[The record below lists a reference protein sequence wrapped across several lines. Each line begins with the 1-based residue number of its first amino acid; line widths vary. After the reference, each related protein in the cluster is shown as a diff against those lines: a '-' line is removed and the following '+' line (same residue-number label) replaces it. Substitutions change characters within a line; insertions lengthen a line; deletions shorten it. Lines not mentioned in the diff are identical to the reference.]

1 MKQFLTIFK
10 YELKNFFKN
19 KAFVGTTLFFVVA
32 IALVM
37 FFPRISEFFKN
48 GDDTSETPE
57 NEKEIMLIVAEN
69 QDQAKLIAENF
80 APAFPE
86 YSVKAHIGGIDS
98 AKDMI
103 KEEEAECAF
112 EVKSLTSFTYYVN
125 NFSVSDT
132 NMDIATEMMKN
143 VYFIDSLM
151 SAGVSPETA
160 VEILSAP
167 VEYTWESLGKDQVMN
182 FFYAYIMIFAL
193 YMVIMLY
200 GQMVA
205 TNVATEKSSRA
216 MELLITSAKPTAM
229 MFGKVLSA
237 CVAGLTQLVA
247 VFGSALLF
255 FNINRD
261 YWGDNEIAKML
272 LDIPPELIGF
282 MLLFFLLGFLIYA
295 FLFGAI
301 GSMASK
307 LEDINTMV
315 TPIMLMFVFAF
326 IVVMTS
332 MGSGSVDSGLMKFC
346 SFFPFTSPMAMF
358 TRIALSDVSTVSIVI
373 SVALLAVSIVGVGF
387 ISAKIYRMGVLL
399 YGKPP
404 KMKEIIKMLKNS
416 K

>member
-1 MKQFLTIFK
+1 MKQFFTIFK

-19 KAFVGTTLFFVVA
+19 KAFVGTTIFFVA
-32 IALVM
+32 ILALVM
-37 FFPRISEFFKN
+37 FFPRITESFDIGFDDKSE
-48 GDDTSETPE
+48 D
-57 NEKEIMLIVAEN
+57 EKEIMLIVAEN
-69 QDQAKLIAENF
+69 DEQAKLIAENF

-86 YSVKAHIGGIDS
+86 YKVMAHGEIES
-98 AKDMI
+98 AKEMI
-103 KEEEAECAF
+103 VSEEAYCAF
-112 EVKSLTSFTYYVN
+112 EVRSLTSFTYYVN
-125 NFSVSDT
+125 NYSISDM
-132 NMDIATEMMKN
+132 NMETAAEIMKN

-167 VEYTWESLGKDQVMN
+167 IEYTSESLGKDQVMN

-193 YMVIMLY
+193 YMVILLY

-205 TNVATEKSSRA
+205 TNVASEKSSRA

-237 CVAGLTQLVA
+237 CLAGLTQLVA

-255 FNINRD
+255 FNVNKD
-261 YWGDNEIAKML
+261 YWGDNEIATML
-272 LDIPPELIGF
+272 LDIPPELVGF
-282 MLLFFLLGFLIYA
+282 MLVFFLLGFLIYA

-307 LEDINTMV
+307 VEDINTMV
-315 TPIMLMFVFAF
+315 TPVMLMFIFAF

-358 TRIALSDVSTVSIVI
+358 TRIALSTIPAYQIII
-373 SVALLAVSIVGVGF
+373 SVAILAISIVGVGF
-387 ISAKIYRMGVLL
+387 VSAKIYRMGVLL

-404 KMKEIIKMLKNS
+404 KIKEIIKMLKNS

>member
-1 MKQFLTIFK
+1 MKQFFTIFK

-19 KAFVGTTLFFVVA
+19 KAFVGTTIFFVA
-32 IALVM
+32 ILALVM
-37 FFPRISEFFKN
+37 FFPRITESFDIGFDDKSE
-48 GDDTSETPE
+48 D
-57 NEKEIMLIVAEN
+57 EKEIMLIVAEN
-69 QDQAKLIAENF
+69 DAQAKLIAENF

-86 YSVKAHIGGIDS
+86 YKVMAHGEIES
-98 AKDMI
+98 AKEMI
-103 KEEEAECAF
+103 VSEEAYCAF
-112 EVKSLTSFTYYVN
+112 DVRSLTSFTYYVN
-125 NFSVSDT
+125 NYSISDM
-132 NMDIATEMMKN
+132 NMETAAEIMKN

-167 VEYTWESLGKDQVMN
+167 VEYTAESLGKDQVMN

-193 YMVIMLY
+193 YMVILLY

-205 TNVATEKSSRA
+205 TNVASEKSSRA

-237 CVAGLTQLVA
+237 CLAGLTQLVA

-255 FNINRD
+255 FNINKD
-261 YWGDNEIAKML
+261 YWGDNEIATML
-272 LDIPPELIGF
+272 LDIPPELVGF
-282 MLLFFLLGFLIYA
+282 MLMFFLLGFLIYA
-295 FLFGAI
+295 FLFGAV

-307 LEDINTMV
+307 VEDINTMV
-315 TPIMLMFVFAF
+315 TPVMLMFVFAF

-358 TRIALSDVSTVSIVI
+358 TRIALSTIPAYQIII
-373 SVALLAVSIVGVGF
+373 SVAILAISIVGVGF
-387 ISAKIYRMGVLL
+387 VSAKIYRMGVLL

-404 KMKEIIKMLKNS
+404 KIKEIIKMLKNS

>member
-1 MKQFLTIFK
+1 M
-10 YELKNFFKN
+10 
-19 KAFVGTTLFFVVA
+19 
-32 IALVM
+32 
-37 FFPRISEFFKN
+37 
-48 GDDTSETPE
+48 
-57 NEKEIMLIVAEN
+57 IV
-69 QDQAKLIAENF
+69 
-80 APAFPE
+80 
-86 YSVKAHIGGIDS
+86 S
-98 AKDMI
+98 
-103 KEEEAECAF
+103 EEAYCAF
-112 EVKSLTSFTYYVN
+112 DVRSLTSFTYYVN
-125 NFSVSDT
+125 NYSISDM
-132 NMDIATEMMKN
+132 NMETAAEIMKN

-167 VEYTWESLGKDQVMN
+167 IEYTSESLGKDQVMN

-193 YMVIMLY
+193 YMVILLY

-205 TNVATEKSSRA
+205 TNVASEKSSRA

-237 CVAGLTQLVA
+237 CLAGLTQLVA

-255 FNINRD
+255 FNINKD
-261 YWGDNEIAKML
+261 YWGDNEIATML
-272 LDIPPELIGF
+272 LDIPPELVGF
-282 MLLFFLLGFLIYA
+282 MLVFFLLGFLIYA

-307 LEDINTMV
+307 VEDINTMV
-315 TPIMLMFVFAF
+315 TPVMLMFIFAF

-358 TRIALSDVSTVSIVI
+358 TRIALSTIPAYQIII
-373 SVALLAVSIVGVGF
+373 SVAILAISIVGVGF
-387 ISAKIYRMGVLL
+387 VSAKIYRMGVLL

-404 KMKEIIKMLKNS
+404 KIKEIIKMLKNS

>member
-1 MKQFLTIFK
+1 MKQFFTIFK

-19 KAFVGTTLFFVVA
+19 KAFVGTTIFFVA
-32 IALVM
+32 ILALVM
-37 FFPRISEFFKN
+37 FFPRITESFDIGFDDKSE
-48 GDDTSETPE
+48 D
-57 NEKEIMLIVAEN
+57 EKEIMLIVAEN
-69 QDQAKLIAENF
+69 DEHAKLIAENF

-86 YSVKAHIGGIDS
+86 YKVMAHGEIES
-98 AKDMI
+98 AKEMI
-103 KEEEAECAF
+103 VSEEAYCAF
-112 EVKSLTSFTYYVN
+112 DVRSLTSFTYYVN
-125 NFSVSDT
+125 NYSISDM
-132 NMDIATEMMKN
+132 NMETAAEIMKN

-167 VEYTWESLGKDQVMN
+167 IEYTSESLGKDQVMN

-193 YMVIMLY
+193 YMVILLY

-205 TNVATEKSSRA
+205 TNVASEKSSRA

-237 CVAGLTQLVA
+237 CLAGLTQLVA

-255 FNINRD
+255 FNINKD
-261 YWGDNEIAKML
+261 YWGDNEIATML
-272 LDIPPELIGF
+272 LDIPPELVGF
-282 MLLFFLLGFLIYA
+282 MLVFFLLGFLIYA

-307 LEDINTMV
+307 VEDINTMV
-315 TPIMLMFVFAF
+315 TPVMLMFIFAF

-358 TRIALSDVSTVSIVI
+358 TRIALSTIPAYQIII
-373 SVALLAVSIVGVGF
+373 SVAILAISIVGVGF
-387 ISAKIYRMGVLL
+387 VSAKIYRMGVLL

-404 KMKEIIKMLKNS
+404 KIKEIIKMLKNS

>member
-19 KAFVGTTLFFVVA
+19 KVFVGTTLFFVS
-32 IALVM
+32 ILALVM
-37 FFPRISEFFKN
+37 FFPRITEALDVEFS
-48 GDDTSETPE
+48 DTPE
-57 NEKEIMLIVAEN
+57 DEKGIMLIVAEN
-69 QDQAKLIAENF
+69 QEQATLIAENF
-80 APAFPE
+80 APAFPD
-86 YSVKAHIGGIDS
+86 YKVVAHGDVES
-98 AKDMI
+98 AKEMI
-103 KEEEAECAF
+103 VSQEAYCAF
-112 EVKSLTSFTYYVN
+112 DVKSLTSFTYYVN
-125 NFSVSDT
+125 NLSISDS
-132 NMDIATEMMKN
+132 NMEIASEMMKN

-167 VEYTWESLGKDQVMN
+167 VEYTAESLGKDQVMN

-193 YMVIMLY
+193 YMVILLY

-255 FNINRD
+255 FNVNKD
-261 YWGDNEIAKML
+261 YWGGNEIAKML
-272 LDIPPELIGF
+272 LDIPPELVVF

-295 FLFGAI
+295 FLFGAV

-315 TPIMLMFVFAF
+315 TPIMLMFIFAF

-332 MGSGSVDSGLMKFC
+332 MGSGNVDSGLMKFC

-358 TRIALSDVSTVSIVI
+358 TRIALSDVPVLEIII

-404 KMKEIIKMLKNS
+404 KFKEIFKMLKNS

>member
-19 KAFVGTTLFFVVA
+19 KVFVSTTLFFVVA

-48 GDDTSETPE
+48 GDDASETPE
-57 NEKEIMLIVAEN
+57 NEKEIMLIVASSEE
-69 QDQAKLIAENF
+69 DAKLIAENF
-80 APAFPE
+80 APSFPE
-86 YSVKAHIGGIDS
+86 YSVKAHQGGIDS

-112 EVKSLTSFTYYVN
+112 EIKSLTSFTYYVN
-125 NFSVSDT
+125 NLSVTDS
-132 NMDIATEMMKN
+132 NMDIAAEMMKN
-143 VYFIDSLM
+143 VYFINSLV
-151 SAGVSPETA
+151 SAGVAPETA

-193 YMVIMLY
+193 YMVILLY

-216 MELLITSAKPTAM
+216 MELLITSAKPTSM

-255 FNINRD
+255 FNINKD
-261 YWGDNEIAKML
+261 YWGDNEITEIL
-272 LDIPPELIGF
+272 LDIPADLVGF
-282 MLLFFLLGFLIYA
+282 MLMFFLLGFLIYA
-295 FLFGAI
+295 FLFGAV

-315 TPIMLMFVFAF
+315 TPIMLTFVFAF
-326 IVVMTS
+326 VVVITSMTS
-332 MGSGSVDSGLMKFC
+332 GNVDSMLMKIC

-358 TRIALSDVSTVSIVI
+358 TRIALSDVPVLEIII
-373 SVALLAVSIVGVGF
+373 SVAILAVSIVGVG
-387 ISAKIYRMGVLL
+387 IVSAKIYRMGVLL

-404 KMKEIIKMLKNS
+404 KIKEIIKMLRNS

>member
-1 MKQFLTIFK
+1 MKQFFTIFK

-19 KAFVGTTLFFVVA
+19 KAFVGTTIFFVA
-32 IALVM
+32 ILALVM
-37 FFPRISEFFKN
+37 FFPRITESFDIGFDDKSE
-48 GDDTSETPE
+48 D
-57 NEKEIMLIVAEN
+57 EKEIMLIVAEN
-69 QDQAKLIAENF
+69 DEQAKLIAENF

-86 YSVKAHIGGIDS
+86 YKVMAHGEIKS
-98 AKDMI
+98 AKEMI
-103 KEEEAECAF
+103 VSEEAYCAF
-112 EVKSLTSFTYYVN
+112 DVRSLTSFTYYVN
-125 NFSVSDT
+125 NYSISDM
-132 NMDIATEMMKN
+132 NMETAAEMMKN

-167 VEYTWESLGKDQVMN
+167 IEYTSESLGKDQVMN

-193 YMVIMLY
+193 YMVILLY

-205 TNVATEKSSRA
+205 TNVASEKSSRA

-237 CVAGLTQLVA
+237 CLAGLTQLVA

-255 FNINRD
+255 FNINKD
-261 YWGDNEIAKML
+261 YWGGNEIATML
-272 LDIPPELIGF
+272 LDIPPELVGF
-282 MLLFFLLGFLIYA
+282 MLVFFLLGFLIYA

-307 LEDINTMV
+307 VEDINTMV
-315 TPIMLMFVFAF
+315 TPVMLMFIFAF

-358 TRIALSDVSTVSIVI
+358 TRIALSTIPAYQIII
-373 SVALLAVSIVGVGF
+373 SVAILAISIVGVGF
-387 ISAKIYRMGVLL
+387 VSAKIYRMGVLL

-404 KMKEIIKMLKNS
+404 KIKEIIKMLKNS

>member
-1 MKQFLTIFK
+1 MKQFFTIFK

-19 KAFVGTTLFFVVA
+19 KAFVGTTIFFVA
-32 IALVM
+32 ILALVM
-37 FFPRISEFFKN
+37 FFPRITESFDIGFDDKSE
-48 GDDTSETPE
+48 D
-57 NEKEIMLIVAEN
+57 EKEIMLIVAEN
-69 QDQAKLIAENF
+69 DEQAKLIAENF

-86 YSVKAHIGGIDS
+86 YKVMAHGEIES
-98 AKDMI
+98 AKEMI
-103 KEEEAECAF
+103 VSEEAYCAF
-112 EVKSLTSFTYYVN
+112 DVRSLTSFTYYVN
-125 NFSVSDT
+125 NYSISDM
-132 NMDIATEMMKN
+132 NMETAAEIMKN

-167 VEYTWESLGKDQVMN
+167 IEYTSESLGKDQVMN

-193 YMVIMLY
+193 YMVILLY

-205 TNVATEKSSRA
+205 TNVASEKSSRA

-237 CVAGLTQLVA
+237 CLAGLTQLVA

-255 FNINRD
+255 FNINKD
-261 YWGDNEIAKML
+261 YWGDNEIATML
-272 LDIPPELIGF
+272 LDIPPELVGF
-282 MLLFFLLGFLIYA
+282 MLVFFLLGFLIYA

-307 LEDINTMV
+307 VEDINTMV
-315 TPIMLMFVFAF
+315 TPVMLMFIFAF

-358 TRIALSDVSTVSIVI
+358 TRIALSTIPAYQIII
-373 SVALLAVSIVGVGF
+373 SVAILAISIVGVGF
-387 ISAKIYRMGVLL
+387 VSAKIYRMGVLL

-404 KMKEIIKMLKNS
+404 KIKEIIKMLKNS

>member
-1 MKQFLTIFK
+1 MKQFFTIFK

-19 KAFVGTTLFFVVA
+19 KAFVGTTIFFVA
-32 IALVM
+32 ILALVM
-37 FFPRISEFFKN
+37 FFPRITESFDIGFDDKSE
-48 GDDTSETPE
+48 D
-57 NEKEIMLIVAEN
+57 EKEIMLIVAEN
-69 QDQAKLIAENF
+69 DEQAKLIAENF
-80 APAFPE
+80 APVFPE
-86 YSVKAHIGGIDS
+86 YKVMAHGEIES
-98 AKDMI
+98 AKEMI
-103 KEEEAECAF
+103 VSEEAYCAF
-112 EVKSLTSFTYYVN
+112 EVRSLTSFTYYVN
-125 NFSVSDT
+125 NYSISDM
-132 NMDIATEMMKN
+132 NMETAAEMMKN

-167 VEYTWESLGKDQVMN
+167 IEYTSESLGKDQVMN

-193 YMVIMLY
+193 YMVILLY

-205 TNVATEKSSRA
+205 TNVASEKSSRA

-237 CVAGLTQLVA
+237 CLAGLTQLVA

-255 FNINRD
+255 FNINKD
-261 YWGDNEIAKML
+261 YWGGNEIATML
-272 LDIPPELIGF
+272 LDIPPELVGF
-282 MLLFFLLGFLIYA
+282 MLVFFLLGFLIYA

-307 LEDINTMV
+307 VEDINTMV
-315 TPIMLMFVFAF
+315 TPVMLMFVFAF
-326 IVVMTS
+326 IVVITS
-332 MGSGSVDSGLMKFC
+332 MSSGSVDSGLMKFC

-358 TRIALSDVSTVSIVI
+358 TRIALSTIPAYQIII
-373 SVALLAVSIVGVGF
+373 SVAILAISIVGVGF
-387 ISAKIYRMGVLL
+387 VSAKIYRMGVLL

-404 KMKEIIKMLKNS
+404 KIKEIIKMLKNS

>member
-1 MKQFLTIFK
+1 MKQFFTIFK

-19 KAFVGTTLFFVVA
+19 KAFVGTTIFFVA
-32 IALVM
+32 ILALVM
-37 FFPRISEFFKN
+37 FFPRITESFDIGFDDKSE
-48 GDDTSETPE
+48 D
-57 NEKEIMLIVAEN
+57 EKEIMLIVAEN
-69 QDQAKLIAENF
+69 DEQAKLIAENF

-86 YSVKAHIGGIDS
+86 YKVTAHGEIES
-98 AKDMI
+98 AKEMI
-103 KEEEAECAF
+103 VSEEAYCAF
-112 EVKSLTSFTYYVN
+112 DVRSLTSFTYYVN
-125 NFSVSDT
+125 NYSISDM
-132 NMDIATEMMKN
+132 NMETAAEIMKN

-167 VEYTWESLGKDQVMN
+167 IEYTSESLGKDQVMN

-193 YMVIMLY
+193 YMVILLY

-205 TNVATEKSSRA
+205 TNVASEKSSRA

-237 CVAGLTQLVA
+237 CLAGLTQLVA

-255 FNINRD
+255 FNINKD
-261 YWGDNEIAKML
+261 YWGDNEIATML
-272 LDIPPELIGF
+272 LDIPPELVGF
-282 MLLFFLLGFLIYA
+282 MLVFFLLGFLIYA

-307 LEDINTMV
+307 VEDINTMV
-315 TPIMLMFVFAF
+315 TPVMLMFIFAF

-358 TRIALSDVSTVSIVI
+358 TRIALSTIPAYQIII
-373 SVALLAVSIVGVGF
+373 SVAILAISIVGVGF
-387 ISAKIYRMGVLL
+387 VSAKIYRMGVLL

-404 KMKEIIKMLKNS
+404 KIKEIIKMLKNS

>member
-1 MKQFLTIFK
+1 MKQFFTIFK

-19 KAFVGTTLFFVVA
+19 KAFVGTTIFFVA
-32 IALVM
+32 ILALVM
-37 FFPRISEFFKN
+37 FFPRITESFDIGFDDKSE
-48 GDDTSETPE
+48 D
-57 NEKEIMLIVAEN
+57 EKEIMLIVAEN
-69 QDQAKLIAENF
+69 DEQAKLIAENF

-86 YSVKAHIGGIDS
+86 YKVMAHGEIES
-98 AKDMI
+98 AKEMI
-103 KEEEAECAF
+103 VSEEAYCAF
-112 EVKSLTSFTYYVN
+112 DVRSLTSFTYYVN
-125 NFSVSDT
+125 NYSISDM
-132 NMDIATEMMKN
+132 NMETAAEIMKN

-167 VEYTWESLGKDQVMN
+167 IEYTSESLGKDQVMN

-193 YMVIMLY
+193 YMVILLY

-205 TNVATEKSSRA
+205 TNVASEKSSRA

-237 CVAGLTQLVA
+237 CLAGLTQLVA

-255 FNINRD
+255 FNINKD
-261 YWGDNEIAKML
+261 YWGGNEIATML
-272 LDIPPELIGF
+272 LDIPPELVGF
-282 MLLFFLLGFLIYA
+282 MLVFFLLGFLIYA

-307 LEDINTMV
+307 VEDINTMV
-315 TPIMLMFVFAF
+315 TPVMLMFIFAF

-358 TRIALSDVSTVSIVI
+358 TRIALSTIPAYQIII
-373 SVALLAVSIVGVGF
+373 SVAILAISIVGVGF
-387 ISAKIYRMGVLL
+387 VSAKIYRMGVLL

-404 KMKEIIKMLKNS
+404 KIKEIIKMLKNS

>member
-1 MKQFLTIFK
+1 MKQFFTIFK

-19 KAFVGTTLFFVVA
+19 KAFVGTTIFFVA
-32 IALVM
+32 ILALVM
-37 FFPRISEFFKN
+37 FFPRITESFDIGFDDKSE
-48 GDDTSETPE
+48 D
-57 NEKEIMLIVAEN
+57 EKEIMLIVAEN
-69 QDQAKLIAENF
+69 DEQAKLIAENF

-86 YSVKAHIGGIDS
+86 YKVMAHDEIES
-98 AKDMI
+98 AKEMI
-103 KEEEAECAF
+103 VSEEAYCAF
-112 EVKSLTSFTYYVN
+112 DVRSLTSFTYYVN
-125 NFSVSDT
+125 NYSISDM
-132 NMDIATEMMKN
+132 NMETAAEIMKN

-167 VEYTWESLGKDQVMN
+167 IEYTSESLGKDQVMN

-193 YMVIMLY
+193 YMVILLY

-205 TNVATEKSSRA
+205 TNVASEKSSRA

-237 CVAGLTQLVA
+237 CLAGLTQLVA

-255 FNINRD
+255 FNINKD
-261 YWGDNEIAKML
+261 YWGDNEIATML
-272 LDIPPELIGF
+272 LDIPPELVGF
-282 MLLFFLLGFLIYA
+282 MLVFFLLGFLIYA

-307 LEDINTMV
+307 VEDINTMV
-315 TPIMLMFVFAF
+315 TPVMLMFIFAF

-358 TRIALSDVSTVSIVI
+358 TRIALSTIPAYQIII
-373 SVALLAVSIVGVGF
+373 SVAILAISIVGVGF
-387 ISAKIYRMGVLL
+387 VSAKIYRMGVLL

-404 KMKEIIKMLKNS
+404 KIKEIIKMLKNS